1 MFIRIAETTDVAEL
15 FRVRLSVNE
24 NKATMADLAKY
35 GVTPETLPKMLLNK
49 GRGWVAEIDGVIRAF
64 AMADAENSTV
74 FALFI
79 EPDFERQGIGRK
91 LMNEAEQW
99 LTEMGCE
106 QIWLETDR
114 NPRVRANG
122 FYRHIGWTES
132 NQQPDGQVQFI
143 KVLNHSS

>member
-1 MFIRIAETTDVAEL
+1 MFIRIADIADVAEM

-35 GVTPETLPKMLLNK
+35 GVTPESLPKMLLNN
-49 GRGWVAEIDGVIRAF
+49 GRGWVVEIDGVIRAF
-64 AMADAENSTV
+64 AMADADKSTV

-79 EPDFERQGIGRK
+79 EPGYERQGIGRK
-91 LMNEAEQW
+91 LMNEAEKW
-99 LTEMGCE
+99 LTEMGCI

-114 NPRVRANG
+114 NPQVRANG

-132 NQQPDGQVQFI
+132 NIQPDGQVKFI
-143 KVLNHSS
+143 KIIHSR